1 MSEGYIVSVWPDL
14 FQWVPTIAEGVDLA
28 LDHIKKE
35 DNDRTWVG
43 YYVRNFEI
51 KRAVRVSLRAK
62 AAIAAEALVEE
73 LDCAG
78 YYPTETVP
86 EDKQREIARAFEAVV
101 NRIMG
106 PQYDEVGEETVT
118 LRVER
123 LSHKVYD
130 VVDVELPFWISSKT
144 SSRDLLEEVNNALGA
159 V

>member
-14 FQWVPTIAEGVDLA
+14 FRWVPTIAEGVDLA

-43 YYVRNFEI
+43 YYVRNFEL
-51 KRAVRVSLRAK
+51 KRAARVSLRAE
-62 AAIAAEALVEE
+62 AVIAAEALVEE
-73 LDCAG
+73 IDCAG
-78 YYPTETVP
+78 YFPTETVP
-86 EDKQREIARAFEAVV
+86 EDKQREIARAIEAAV

-106 PQYDEVGEETVT
+106 PQYDEVGEEVVS

-130 VVDVELPFWISSKT
+130 VVDTEIPFWIKS
-144 SSRDLLEEVNNALGA
+144 SSRDFLEEVNNALGA
-159 V
+159 M